1 MREIK
6 FRAKNEKTNEWV
18 YGYYTATFQCGPDWT
33 KHEIHEDYTRG
44 FSYEVIEETVGQLLY
59 SEDGNEYYEGDK
71 VLMHTFAW
79 DGSDGA
85 EIEGVLAFDV
95 FGIGVDTGDGN
106 SYLLSDYIQEFTEQ
120 LEVVG
125 NIHEVDKEWNG
136 EV

>member
-1 MREIK
+1 MRDIK
-6 FRAKNEKTNEWV
+6 FRGKRVDNSEWV
-18 YGYYTATFQCGPDWT
+18 YGDLNQYRKDDFRITEQHFKIWDISEG
-33 KHEIHEDYTRG
+33 G
-44 FSYEVIEETVGQLLY
+44 YEVKPETVGQLLY

-71 VLMHTFAW
+71 VIMHTFAW

-125 NIHEVDKEWNG
+125 NIHEVDNEKTME
-136 EV
+136 